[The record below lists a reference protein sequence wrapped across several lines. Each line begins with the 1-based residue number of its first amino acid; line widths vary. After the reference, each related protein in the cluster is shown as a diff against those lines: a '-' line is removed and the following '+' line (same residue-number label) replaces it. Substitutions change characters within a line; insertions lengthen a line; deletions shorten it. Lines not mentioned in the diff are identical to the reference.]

1 MLLSNVSSDA
11 LIGFEYNIPVGGR
24 IDCVLFGHGQDGAAN
39 MIHIELKQW
48 SNDNVSE
55 HYNGYTFCTE
65 LSVEGGRQPKYA
77 SHPSAQALE
86 YQNHL
91 LNHVYAFKDEK
102 INLYGLRTATIISQR
117 VKILYCAIVHTI
129 TSQTNVHSIVLTK
142 PQNSPKSLISLLV

>member
-1 MLLSNVSSDA
+1 MEKNFNALNELLLLSNVSSDA

-65 LSVEGGRQPKYA
+65 LSVEGGRQTKYA

-91 LNHVYAFKDEK
+91 LNHVYAFS
-102 INLYGLRTATIISQR
+102 R
-117 VKILYCAIVHTI
+117 
-129 TSQTNVHSIVLTK
+129 
-142 PQNSPKSLISLLV
+142 